1 MKDLQNSRDHRN
13 VPIRKV
19 GIKQLEYPV
28 TVLDRAHESQESVAS
43 INMYVDLPHDFKGTH
58 MSRFVE
64 IINEHRGR
72 ISVKEIGDILKSM
85 LSRLDC
91 ENAHFEIRFPY
102 FIERTAPHSKAKSLM
117 SYECAILASMQRDGD
132 MDSVVE
138 ARVPV
143 TMVCPC
149 SREISERGAHNQRAY
164 ITIRVRSRQLV
175 WLEELIEIAEAS
187 ASAPVFALLKRS
199 DEKVLTEKAYDA
211 ARFAEDAVRG
221 AAERLRAD
229 KRITWY
235 EVESENM
242 ESIHNHNAYAMVVS
256 DDAGVSV

>member
-1 MKDLQNSRDHRN
+1 MKDLQNSHDNRN
-13 VPIRKV
+13 IPIRKV
-19 GIKQLEYPV
+19 GIKELEYPV
-28 TVLDRAHESQESVAS
+28 TVLDRANISQESVAN

-72 ISVKEIGDILKSM
+72 ISVNEIGNILKCM
-85 LSRLDC
+85 LNRLDC

-102 FIERTAPHSKAKSLM
+102 FIERMAPKSKAKSLM
-117 SYECAILASMQRDGD
+117 SYQCALLASMTRDGT

-164 ITIRVRSRQLV
+164 ITVRIRSRQLV

-187 ASAPVFALLKRS
+187 ASAPVYALLKRS
-199 DEKVLTEKAYDA
+199 DEKVLTERAYDT

-229 KRITWY
+229 RRIIWY

-242 ESIHNHNAYAMVVS
+242 ESIHNHNAYAMVAS
-256 DDAGVSV
+256 DDINA